1 MLDLCDSIQRVGRVR
16 SMLGPSW
23 VFFERLDW
31 VSAVMVRA
39 QHAHLFNPLF
49 ATHVS
54 GARALLEVHTSFPSM
69 GAGGTGWVLEARKA
83 LKAWEAA
90 HPGFS
95 VSMSL
100 ILLVMVFTFRSL
112 LMPLRL
118 ALALVVTLSA

>member
-95 VSMSL
+95 ASL
-100 ILLVMVFTFRSL
+100 SGGASVAADTRREVLDGMGKYL
-112 LMPLRL
+112 
-118 ALALVVTLSA
+118 